1 MVIPKLLKAARLKSR
16 RLISDNRD
24 WTPQ

>member
-1 MVIPKLLKAARLKSR
+1 MVIPKLLEAARLKSR